1 MRRPGHGGLALPAWM
16 RAPTPWIVL
25 ALGLAGTIVWWGVE
39 SDRQREHNRERL
51 ARQADA
57 ARRSLDVALAAYEQT
72 LRAAT
77 AWMATRDGASPH
89 EWRDFVREL
98 DAFAVLPG
106 LVSLEFLPQVPAAA
120 VPAHKHRMRLAGLAD
135 YQIWPR
141 SGARVTYPAALV
153 AVPDGHAQPMLG
165 FDRFAEAVRREA
177 MMRALW
183 TGRPAYSSRVQ
194 LVTDPDPVS
203 GAGVVLF
210 QPVMPPGLHDAGPAL
225 REVRHRGFVAAAVSL
240 DALAREVFGPLADV
254 RVELVEGSNVES
266 LPAIASAGRGAPNGV
281 NLQAVR
287 LVTRGETT
295 WGLRVTPGAHF
306 DTARAM
312 SRSRLLALGSAAS
325 LILFLMTGA
334 AIRNRDRVGAIR
346 ALTGATATDVGDYLG
361 IVLDAIPAPLAAKD
375 PQHRF
380 RYVNAA
386 YCEWIGLTSDQVI
399 GRTDQE
405 LFPDQDVSRFFASD
419 DRVLATGVAEQ
430 YEGSYLIR
438 GRQRHMTVSKCRLV
452 AQNGESLV
460 LLNML
465 DTGEA
470 RDLREELQRQRDFLE
485 MVLDAIPFLV
495 FVKDRDHRWVVFN
508 KAALAEHGWTREH
521 VIGHSDFE
529 RHPPEVAAAYAAQD
543 DAALA
548 SDETQTNEESFRFPD
563 GREGWY
569 LKSKKAV
576 TLPNGEQFVI
586 GAKVDI
592 TARKRAEFE
601 AEENRRFLEAIL
613 DASPM
618 PLVVKDE
625 DHRFVMVNSAVLG
638 FHGIEGQSL
647 IGKTDRDIFSAEQA
661 AINWEQDDRLFES
674 GGSFTAEER
683 FVTASGEERWVVK
696 VKRVVDMPSGK
707 RYLLAK
713 LLDVTALKNAEQDA
727 LRARAFLDA
736 VLDAV
741 PAGVYAKD
749 REHRWLFINEAG
761 RRFMGHPEATFVGKT
776 DADFRPPDE
785 VARVWAEDDEVF
797 ATGRTLDQEDIFAVD
812 GATVHAI
819 KRKRLVT
826 LPTGE
831 SFVVGATVDITA
843 RREAEERLR
852 EIARHVPG
860 MIYQFRMR
868 SDGSSHFPFAS
879 DGVRAIYGVTPEQ
892 VMADAGCVY
901 QAIHADDIVATVA
914 SIQRSREKLE
924 PWRHEYRV
932 MQPGGRTL
940 WIEGYATPRREPDGS
955 TIWNGYISDISERKQ
970 RELDIDQT
978 RALLAAVLESV
989 PMGVALKDEHFRM
1002 VLVGHGCVDLWGQPP
1017 GYFLGKTDF
1026 DVYPA
1031 DEAAQVRAEDE
1042 AVLASPD
1049 GRLDSEMQMTR
1060 PDGRLIWVMKRKRA
1074 VTLPGGKRG
1083 VVSAVYDVTPLREA
1097 VLEAERAGQFLDSVV
1112 RAMPAMV
1119 FAKDRQHR
1127 WVMMNEAGGAF
1138 LGRPHTDFIGRTDFD
1153 FFPEAQA
1160 REFWAQDDRVLEH
1173 GESLSL
1179 EEEYVTAVGARRWVL
1194 KNKQA
1199 VTLPGGEKLLLGSL
1213 WDITA
1218 QKQAERALQ
1227 ESKQFLDAVIDAI
1240 PQGVYVKDASHR
1252 WLVANKAMT
1261 RILGFDRSLAVGK
1274 TNAEIFGP
1282 EKSRMFDRQDDL
1294 ALDRARPVVFEGPPV
1309 NASLADAWLL
1319 KTKASVTLPDRSRYV
1334 VCVSTDMTDWKRV
1347 SREVERSREF
1357 LDVMIN
1363 SLPNPTYVKDRA
1375 HRWVMVN
1382 DAFCTMFGE
1391 SRTTLL
1397 GKSDFDMFPRE
1408 FAEAAWAEDDRLFAS
1423 GATARS
1429 EIHFKKLG
1437 ETEGRW
1443 MLKTKAAVRLADGT
1457 EYVIGSTIDIHER
1470 KLAEQELITT
1480 QARLRVLNELAAAM
1494 ARGAALSEVVHLAVD
1509 LLRECFPDKRIAHA
1523 DIDESGHLVV
1533 TYAGVAPSG
1542 PPLPGFEADLAVHP
1556 EHFATLRNG
1565 TIAPVADVS
1574 ARSGSHTA
1582 AVEAGAIG
1590 AVLDIPILTGG
1601 RLVGVISL
1609 LDTHPHS
1616 WTGHEIATAQ
1626 EIGEYLALAALNADT
1641 ESARRVAENA
1651 LRDSESFLQA
1661 AVLAADVGLWS
1672 WDVRSN
1678 AVQISPQNKR
1688 QLGYAEHEMESSW
1701 EAWRS
1706 RVHPDDLPGTMRRI
1720 EQCLLSAST
1729 FEAEFRMQHRDGHW
1743 IWILSRANIE
1753 RDAGGHALRMLG
1765 GHVDIT
1771 VLKNAQEALQ
1781 MHRDEL
1787 ERLVLERTAEL
1798 LAAKNA
1804 AEAANRS
1811 KSEFLANMSHE
1822 LRTPMHAILS
1832 FSRLGLKRT
1841 ADSGEGSDKLKQ
1853 FFGRIDQSGER
1864 LLALLNDLLDLSKMD
1879 AGAMHYDFE
1888 HADLRAT
1895 TQGVL
1900 HEIDPLS
1907 RERGVQLEFSADMV
1921 DHRAWFDP
1929 TRIGQVVRNLVWN
1942 AVKFTPPG
1950 RRVRVR
1956 LEATDL
1962 PAGRRQGDAGTLVG
1976 WRLTVTDEGVG
1987 IPESELDAIFEKF
2000 VQSSKTKSGAGGTGL
2015 GLAICREIVTAH
2027 GGRIWARNNSAGG
2040 ADLVVELPREP
2051 VGADAAQDHARRQ
2064 VA

>member
-1 MRRPGHGGLALPAWM
+1 M
-16 RAPTPWIVL
+16 RAPGPWIVL
-25 ALGLAGTIVWWGVE
+25 ALGLTVTIGWWGVE
-39 SDRQREHNRERL
+39 ADRQREHNRERL

-57 ARRSLDVALAAYEQT
+57 ARRSLDAALAAYEQT

-77 AWMATRDGASPH
+77 AWMATRESANPP
-89 EWRDFVREL
+89 EWHDFVGEL
-98 DAFAVLPG
+98 DVFGALPG
-106 LVSLEFLPQVPAAA
+106 LVSLEFLPRVPAAA
-120 VPAHKHRMRLAGLAD
+120 VPVHTHRMRLAGLAD
-135 YQIWPR
+135 YRVWPR

-153 AVPDGHAQPMLG
+153 AVPPGHPQPMLG
-165 FDRFAEAVRREA
+165 LDRFAEAVRREA

-203 GAGVVLF
+203 GAGVVVF
-210 QPVMPPGLHDAGPAL
+210 QPVMPPGLNEAGPAL
-225 REVRHRGFVAAAVSL
+225 REVRHRGFVAAVVSL
-240 DALAREVFGPLADV
+240 DALAREVFGPFADV
-254 RVELVEGSNVES
+254 RVELVEGSNVGS
-266 LPAIASAGRGAPNGV
+266 LPAIATAGRAAPDAAS
-281 NLQAVR
+281 LQAAR
-287 LVTRGETT
+287 LVARGDMT

-306 DTARAM
+306 DTGRAV
-312 SRSRLLALGSAAS
+312 SGPRVLALGSAAS
-325 LILFLMTGA
+325 LMLFLVTGA
-334 AIRNRDRVGAIR
+334 AIRKRDRAGAMH
-346 ALTGATATDVGDYLG
+346 ALTGATATDAGDYLG

-386 YCEWIGLTSDQVI
+386 YCEWIGLSREKII

-405 LFPDQDVSRFFASD
+405 LFPGQDVSSYLASD
-419 DRVLATGVAEQ
+419 DRVLATGRAEQ

-465 DTGEA
+465 DAGEA
-470 RDLREELQRQRDFLE
+470 RGLREELQRQRDFLE
-485 MVLDAIPFLV
+485 TVLDAIPFLV
-495 FVKDRDHRWVVFN
+495 FVKDRDRRWVVFN
-508 KAALAEHGWTREH
+508 KAALAEHGWTREY

-543 DAALA
+543 DAAFA

-576 TLPNGEQFVI
+576 TLPNGERFII

-601 AEENRRFLEAIL
+601 AEENRGFLEAIL

-625 DHRFVMVNSAVLG
+625 NHRFVMANRAVLA
-638 FHGIEGQSL
+638 FHGIEGQAL
-647 IGKTDRDIFSAEQA
+647 IGKTDRDIFGAQQAE
-661 AINWEQDDRLFES
+661 INWQQDERLFAS
-674 GGSFTAEER
+674 GGSYTAEER
-683 FVTASGEERWVVK
+683 FVTASNEERWVVK
-696 VKRVVDMPSGK
+696 VKRVVEMPSGK

-713 LLDVTALKNAEQDA
+713 LLDVTALKNAEQEA
-727 LRARAFLDA
+727 VRARAFLDA

-761 RRFMGHPEATFVGKT
+761 RRFIGRPDATFVGKT

-785 VARVWAEDDEVF
+785 CARVWAEDDEVF
-797 ATGRTLDQEDIFAVD
+797 ATGRTLDKEDIFAVD
-812 GATVHAI
+812 GKMVHAI

-860 MIYQFRMR
+860 MIYQYRVR

-879 DGVRAIYGVTPEQ
+879 DGVRDIYGVTPEQ
-892 VMADAGCVY
+892 VMADADCVL
-901 QAIHADDIVATVA
+901 QTIHGDDVVAMVS
-914 SIQRSREKLE
+914 SIQRSRETLE

-932 MQPGGRTL
+932 VHPVGRTR

-955 TIWNGYISDISERKQ
+955 TSWYGHVSDISERKQ
-970 RELDIDQT
+970 RELDIDAT

-1002 VLVGHGCVDLWGQPP
+1002 VLVGHGCLDIWGRPP
-1017 GYFLGKTDF
+1017 EYFLNKTDF

-1031 DEAAQVRAEDE
+1031 SEAAQIRAEDE
-1042 AVLASPD
+1042 GVLASAD
-1049 GRLDSEMQMTR
+1049 GKVDSEMQMTR
-1060 PDGRLIWVMKRKRA
+1060 PDGRKIWVIKRKRA

-1083 VVSAVYDVTPLREA
+1083 IVSAVYDVTPLREA
-1097 VLEAERAGQFLDSVV
+1097 VLEAERARQFLDSVV

-1119 FAKDRQHR
+1119 FAKDREHR

-1138 LGRPHTDFIGRTDFD
+1138 LGRPETDFIGRTDFD

-1179 EEEYVTAVGARRWVL
+1179 EEEYITAVGARRWVL
-1194 KNKQA
+1194 KNKQM

-1218 QKQAERALQ
+1218 QKQAERALL
-1227 ESKQFLDAVIDAI
+1227 ESKQFLDAVVDAI
-1240 PQGVYVKDASHR
+1240 PQGVYVKDAAHR

-1261 RILGFDRSLAVGK
+1261 GILGFDRSLAVGK

-1282 EKSRMFDRQDDL
+1282 EKARTFDREDDL
-1294 ALDRARPVVFEGPPV
+1294 ALDGARPVVFEGPPV

-1357 LDVMIN
+1357 LDAMIN

-1382 DAFCTMFGE
+1382 DAFCTLFGE

-1397 GKSDFDMFPRE
+1397 GKSDFDMFPHE
-1408 FAEAAWAEDDRLFAS
+1408 FAAAAWAEDDRLFAS
-1423 GATARS
+1423 GASARS
-1429 EIHFKKLG
+1429 EIHLRKLG
-1437 ETEGRW
+1437 ETTGRW

-1494 ARGAALSEVVHLAVD
+1494 ARGAGLSEVVHHAVD
-1509 LLRECFPDKRIAHA
+1509 LLRECFPDKRVVHA
-1523 DIDESGHLVV
+1523 DVDTNGRLVV
-1533 TYAGVAPSG
+1533 SYAGVAPSG

-1556 EHFATLRNG
+1556 EYLAML
-1565 TIAPVADVS
+1565 
-1574 ARSGSHTA
+1574 RSGSVAPVDDVGSRSGVRTA
-1582 AVEAGAIG
+1582 AVETGCIG

-1609 LDTHPHS
+1609 LDAQSHK

-1626 EIGEYLALAALNADT
+1626 EIAEYLALAALNAET
-1641 ESARRVAENA
+1641 ENARRVAEHA

-1661 AVLAADVGLWS
+1661 AILAADVGLWS
-1672 WDVRSN
+1672 WDVRTN
-1678 AVQISPQNKR
+1678 GVVMSPQNKR
-1688 QLGYAEHEMESSW
+1688 QLGYAVDEIEDSW
-1701 EAWRS
+1701 EAWQS
-1706 RVHPDDLPGTMRRI
+1706 RVHPDDLPGALRRI
-1720 EQCLLSAST
+1720 EQCLVSAST
-1729 FEAEFRMQHRDGHW
+1729 FEAEFRMRHRDGHW

-1753 RDAGGHALRMLG
+1753 RDAAGQALRMLG

-1771 VLKNAQEALQ
+1771 DLKSAQEALQ
-1781 MHRDEL
+1781 VHRDEL

-1841 ADSGEGSDKLKQ
+1841 IESGEIAHKLRQ
-1853 FFGRIDQSGER
+1853 YFDRIDQSGER

-1895 TQGVL
+1895 TQAVL
-1900 HEIDPLS
+1900 QEIDPLS
-1907 RERGVQLEFSADMV
+1907 RERGVKLELSTEAG

-1929 TRIGQVVRNLVWN
+1929 ARIGQVVRNLVWN

-1950 RRVRVR
+1950 RHVRVR
-1956 LEATDL
+1956 IEATEL
-1962 PAGRRQGDAGTLVG
+1962 PAGRRQEDSGTLAG

-1987 IPESELDAIFEKF
+1987 IPESELDAVFEKF

-2027 GGRIWARNNSAGG
+2027 GGRIWARNNAAGG
-2040 ADLVVELPREP
+2040 ADLIVELPQEP
-2051 VGADAAQDHARRQ
+2051 VGADAAQDQARRQ